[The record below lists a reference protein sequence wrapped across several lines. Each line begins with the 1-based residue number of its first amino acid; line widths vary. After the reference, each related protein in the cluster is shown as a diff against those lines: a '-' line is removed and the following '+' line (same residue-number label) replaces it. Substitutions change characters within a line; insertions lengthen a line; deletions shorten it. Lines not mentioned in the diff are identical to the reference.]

1 MICLTLAAAL
11 CAATPAIDLNGMWDF
26 RFEENRPLEEVAD
39 VRFAATDTMAVPG
52 CFDVMPKWYMKR
64 GTALYRRTF
73 RLEKPV
79 ENAWLVV
86 DGMGLRGEF
95 RIDGRSLGVHPYPYA
110 RLELETGPLA
120 AGEHEVF
127 AALDNRFDWDRLKL
141 VRPYYDF
148 YFYGG
153 FYHGVKLV
161 FDNRR
166 LVVRTRDWKTGTVE
180 VEARNFKE
188 TDFGATLTFDA
199 KNEVAVQ
206 FKKGR
211 ATVRVPGF
219 KLWAPAHPNLH
230 TVSLLSGPGKQ
241 AVLSARFGIRTIE
254 AKNRKLY
261 LNGEEIYLKGVNR
274 HDAHPLTGAATPQ
287 QLVLKDVQLIREL
300 GANFVRGAHY
310 QQSEQFLDLCD
321 EYGILVW
328 EESLGWGNGQFYT
341 DKKGVE
347 LTDPGFIAAQIH
359 ETREMVRASINH
371 PSIIISAFMNE
382 CASDKA
388 ACKTLADKLIETI
401 RAEDTGHLV
410 TFACNITWAD
420 ICNENTD
427 IVAFNTYPGTIPCF
441 PGLPEELAEKV
452 RSMPRKGINV
462 VTARFRK
469 LYPDKTI
476 IVSESGCGGQYGLHD
491 PAAPVGSEE
500 FQNEYLTDLLETIF
514 ANPDLC
520 GYAIWQ
526 FCDNRT
532 YGRNSVEQAAKP
544 NGGHSI
550 AGLVNVDR
558 KPKMSYQTVKKFFT
572 EKK

>member
-1 MICLTLAAAL
+1 MMIGLMIAAAMRV
-11 CAATPAIDLNGMWDF
+11 AVPAIDLNGTWEF
-26 RFEENRPLEEVAD
+26 RFEDKRALEDVAD

-73 RLEKPV
+73 HLDKPV

-86 DGMGLRGEF
+86 EGMGLRGDF
-95 RIDGRSLGVHPYPYA
+95 RVDGRPLGVHPYPYA

-153 FYHGVKLV
+153 FYHGVKLI

-180 VEARNFKE
+180 IEARNFKE
-188 TDFGATLTFDA
+188 ADFDATLSFDA
-199 KNEVAVQ
+199 KSEVKAQ
-206 FKKGR
+206 FEKGR
-211 ATVRVPGF
+211 AVVRVPDF
-219 KLWAPAHPNLH
+219 KLWSPAHPNLH
-230 TVSLLSGPGKQ
+230 TVALLQPDNQ
-241 AVLSARFGIRTIE
+241 AILSARFGIRTIE

-287 QLVLKDVQLIREL
+287 QLMLKDVQLIRGL

-341 DKKGVE
+341 DKNGVE
-347 LTDPGFIAAQIH
+347 LKDAGFFAAQVH

-371 PSIIISAFMNE
+371 PSIIISAFLNE
-382 CASDKA
+382 CASDKPE
-388 ACKTLADKLIETI
+388 CKVLVDKLIETI

-410 TFACNITWAD
+410 TFACNRSTRE
-420 ICNENTD
+420 ICNANTD
-427 IVAFNTYPGTIPCF
+427 IVAFNTYPGTIPCV

-452 RSMPRKGINV
+452 RSLPQHGINA
-462 VTARFRK
+462 VTECLRK
-469 LYPDKTI
+469 RYPDKTI
-476 IVSESGCGGQYGLHD
+476 IVSESGCGGRYGLHD

-500 FQNEYLTDLLETIF
+500 FQNEYLTDLIETIF

-532 YGRNSVEQAAKP
+532 YGRNSVEQQGKP

-550 AGLVNVDR
+550 AGLVDVDR